1 MSRDSAR
8 ERTLRLLTTA
18 RTNPEFAR
26 RVAQELNDVAR
37 ESFVSELSKPEALA
51 APASSL
57 ASPGLAKCVRSPF
70 AADRG
75 MAAQL
80 RLVAES
86 ASRVR

>member
-1 MSRDSAR
+1 MPRDSAR

-26 RVAQELNDVAR
+26 RVAQELNDTAR
-37 ESFVSELSKPEALA
+37 ESFVSELAKPESQ
-51 APASSL
+51 PSRL

-75 MAAQL
+75 LAAQL

>member
-1 MSRDSAR
+1 MPRDSAR

-37 ESFVSELSKPEALA
+37 ESFVSELAKPEARSA
-51 APASSL
+51 ASPSL
-57 ASPGLAKCVRSPF
+57 ASPGLVKCGRSAF

-75 MAAQL
+75 LAAQL
-80 RLVAES
+80 RLVASS